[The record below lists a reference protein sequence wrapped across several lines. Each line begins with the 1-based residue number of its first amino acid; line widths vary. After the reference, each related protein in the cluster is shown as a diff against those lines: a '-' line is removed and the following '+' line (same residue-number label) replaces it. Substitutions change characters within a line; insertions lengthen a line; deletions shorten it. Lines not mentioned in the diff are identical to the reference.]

1 MDNVTIEKLK
11 KLVRNVPD
19 FPAKGVQ
26 FKDLTTLLKN
36 GEALNVVA
44 DALVELYRG
53 KGVTKV
59 VGIESRGFIAGAILA
74 SRLGAGFVPARK
86 PGKLPAK
93 TIARTYEKEYGT
105 DTIEWWSSTTT
116 CSPPEA
122 PCTRHTNW

>member
-1 MDNVTIEKLK
+1 MDNATIEKLK

-74 SRLGAGFVPARK
+74 SRRSLSR
-86 PGKLPAK
+86 
-93 TIARTYEKEYGT
+93 
-105 DTIEWWSSTTT
+105 
-116 CSPPEA
+116 C
-122 PCTRHTNW
+122 